1 MRLLPKSLFGRLT
14 LVLLFGLTAT
24 VLVSARVQMR
34 DRGQIIYQAIHAD
47 LIQRTVGIVQLM
59 DALQPAERERLLPLL
74 NTPQTRIELSAD
86 PKDLPQAD
94 GESTVAARLVHRQL
108 HEHLG
113 EATEIR
119 VALEGSLMAG
129 PMASMPHR
137 HMMVRDGTS
146 GMRPGMHGMHAMAS
160 LFFIQVRLRDGSWVW
175 FERQVPQELFD
186 WPARLLITLGIL
198 LLGVTFLSLIAVRWV
213 VQPLHELRRA
223 ADALGKDIRR
233 APIPEIGPLEVAQT
247 SRAFNIMQRRIK
259 RYVEDRARIL
269 AAVSHDLKTPLTRL
283 RLRADLL
290 EDEELGNKSRA
301 DLDDMQAMVDA
312 TLDFMRGT
320 ESREETHP
328 LDLMALLE
336 SMRDDA
342 IEAGD
347 RVSLQGRIDMP
358 YPGKPLALKRCI
370 GNLIQNA
377 VRYGREAE
385 IHVRDS
391 DKMVILTIAD
401 HGPGIPEEDM
411 EKVFEPFFRRESSR
425 GRHTGGSGL
434 GLGIARN
441 IARAHGGDLTLKN
454 RPEGGLVAK
463 LQLPR

>member
-1 MRLLPKSLFGRLT
+1 
-14 LVLLFGLTAT
+14 
-24 VLVSARVQMR
+24 
-34 DRGQIIYQAIHAD
+34 
-47 LIQRTVGIVQLM
+47 
-59 DALQPAERERLLPLL
+59 
-74 NTPQTRIELSAD
+74 
-86 PKDLPQAD
+86 
-94 GESTVAARLVHRQL
+94 
-108 HEHLG
+108 
-113 EATEIR
+113 
-119 VALEGSLMAG
+119 
-129 PMASMPHR
+129 
-137 HMMVRDGTS
+137 
-146 GMRPGMHGMHAMAS
+146 
-160 LFFIQVRLRDGSWVW
+160 
-175 FERQVPQELFD
+175 
-186 WPARLLITLGIL
+186 
-198 LLGVTFLSLIAVRWV
+198 
-213 VQPLHELRRA
+213 
-223 ADALGKDIRR
+223 
-233 APIPEIGPLEVAQT
+233 
-247 SRAFNIMQRRIK
+247 
-259 RYVEDRARIL
+259 
-269 AAVSHDLKTPLTRL
+269 
-283 RLRADLL
+283 
-290 EDEELGNKSRA
+290 
-301 DLDDMQAMVDA
+301 
-312 TLDFMRGT
+312 
-320 ESREETHP
+320 
-328 LDLMALLE
+328 MALLE
-336 SMRDDA
+336 SMRDEA